1 MSQSLVKN
9 LIHLVYST
17 KNRMA
22 WIPEDVRPALYAFQA
37 GVFKTMESQALVIGG
52 VEDHVHALFSLSKN
66 QKLTDVIGEVKK
78 ASSGWMKSDWTRY
91 PGFYWQGGYA
101 AFSVSESNIDQVRLY
116 IENQQEHHRKMTFQD
131 ELRLLC
137 QRHGIE
143 IDERYVWD

>member
-52 VEDHVHALFSLSKN
+52 VEDHVHTLFSLSKN

-78 ASSGWMKSDWTRY
+78 ASSGWMKSDGTRY

-101 AFSVSESNIDQVRLY
+101 AFSVSESNIDQVRRY
-116 IENQQEHHRKMTFQD
+116 IENQKEHHRKMTFQD

>member
-1 MSQSLVKN
+1 MAQSLVKN
-9 LIHLVYST
+9 VIHLVYST

-22 WIPEDVRPALYAFQA
+22 WIPEHVRPSLYAFQA
-37 GVFKTMESQALVIGG
+37 GVFKTMESPAIIVGG

-78 ASSGWMKSDWTRY
+78 ASSGWMKSEGTRY

-101 AFSVSESNIDQVRLY
+101 AFSVSESNVNQVRLY
-116 IENQQEHHRKMTFQD
+116 IENQHQHHRQMTFQD